1 MTDLKILP
9 AQAAPT
15 PRSLWIELT
24 SKCALDCVF
33 CSRKLRRGAGQHLP
47 FPVFE
52 RLLRSLVD
60 PRRLMLNYSG
70 ESTHYP
76 DLIPAIQLAR
86 STGAYVELVSVLTP
100 LSEEMLPRLAASGLN
115 RLTVSVHATDPAL
128 YFGIYRYGSFAALRS
143 RLERFL
149 AICSGL
155 PNPPIVDLAFVAMD
169 RNLAELTAVAELA
182 HDLGLRDVMVFPIQ
196 RRDPIPETFTVELDP
211 SGIAKPGFRAR
222 LDQQLAATQRA
233 RPEISLTLCN
243 PLPGGDPPRLG
254 QVPISYPWPL
264 PAGGA
269 IHSCEQNPWDT
280 AHVLA
285 NGDVVACEVL
295 DRKSLGN
302 LLTQD
307 IAEIW
312 NGPLYREF
320 RARYLRAEGAE
331 CRNCAWKTA
340 YRPSE
345 WHSAIHAE
353 RGGSA
358 QLVHGWHDPEGQE
371 HIWST
376 QRASAVL
383 APLRSSQSFHVS
395 GLLPPGRDGQPNELA
410 IQCNGRPVGV
420 VSNPYD
426 EIMPFGLDFSPVQPG
441 LGPWVLDFRTTQIY
455 RPSEHA
461 AGSDQRDL
469 GFAMVLLASKPHLD
483 PDLYRRSR
491 QFLAPVE
498 EWIHRVD
505 RFAQLAARALP
516 ARRTSARLEAQ
527 PGLTVVIPERGNPA
541 GLAECLRSVG
551 IAASLLSEPVQ
562 AVVVVNGT
570 PPEAY
575 AQLRSQA
582 PEAQWLFHRRP
593 LGFSRAVFAGLRA
606 ARHAW
611 VYLLNSDAILEPEAL
626 AAAAAHRDANT
637 FAIASQ
643 IILGDATRFRE
654 ETNWCDISDDN
665 GLVALADRIPHSAA
679 TVEGFYAGGGASLFQ
694 RRVLLDLL
702 DFESYPDFYWEDV
715 EWGWRAR
722 KLGYR
727 ILFSPDSIVHHE
739 QGVTVKRY
747 FTRDQIEAMWLRNQA
762 LFQLR
767 NWVTAGT
774 LEGVLDLLARA
785 PEDVARSFTS
795 PRMKWRIA
803 RGRWWSHRTA
813 LSDEEVLGSWR
824 RYISTC

>member
-1 MTDLKILP
+1 MMDLQILP
-9 AQAAPT
+9 AQAAPA

-24 SKCALDCVF
+24 SKCAFDCVF
-33 CSRKLRRGAGQHLP
+33 CSRKLRRGGGQHLP

-52 RLLRSLVD
+52 KLLRSLVD
-60 PRRLMLNYSG
+60 PRRLILNYSG
-70 ESTHYP
+70 ESTYYP

-86 STGAYVELVSVLTP
+86 SLGAYVELVSVLTP

-115 RLTVSVHATDPAL
+115 RLTVSVHSTDPLL
-128 YFGIYRYGSFAALRS
+128 YAEIYRYGSFAALRS
-143 RLERFL
+143 RLELLL
-149 AICSGL
+149 AICKGV

-169 RNLAELTAVAELA
+169 RNLAELTAVAGLA
-182 HDLGLRDVMVFPIQ
+182 QDLGLRDVMVFPIM
-196 RRDPIPETFTVELDP
+196 RRDPIPETFSMELDP
-211 SGIAKPGFRAR
+211 SGIPRPDFRTR
-222 LDQQLAATQRA
+222 LGQQFEATQRA
-233 RPEISLTLCN
+233 RPDIRLTLCN
-243 PLPGGDPPRLG
+243 PLPGSEPPRLG

-269 IHSCEQNPWDT
+269 IHGCEQNPWDT
-280 AHVLA
+280 AHVLS

-295 DRKSLGN
+295 DRKPLGN

-307 IAEIW
+307 IEAIW

-320 RARYLRAEGAE
+320 RGRYQRGESAE

-345 WHSAIHAE
+345 LQSVIHAE

-358 QLVHGWHDPEGQE
+358 QLVHGWHAPEGQE

-383 APLRSSQSFHVS
+383 APLRSSRSFHVS
-395 GLLPPGRDGQPNELA
+395 GLLPPGRDGEPNELA
-410 IQCNGRPVGV
+410 IHCNGQPVGV
-420 VSNPYD
+420 VSNPYA
-426 EIMPFGLDFSPVQPG
+426 EMMPFGLDFSPLPAG
-441 LGPWVLDFRTTQIY
+441 PGPWVLDFRTTQIY
-455 RPSEHA
+455 RPSERGM
-461 AGSDQRDL
+461 GSDQRDL

-483 PDLYRRSR
+483 PALYRTAR
-491 QFLAPVE
+491 QSLVPLEAWV
-498 EWIHRVD
+498 HRVD
-505 RFAQLAARALP
+505 RFAQTVGPVLPVRRASPHLD
-516 ARRTSARLEAQ
+516 SQ
-527 PGLTVVIPERGNPA
+527 PGMTVLIPERGNPG
-541 GLAECLRSVG
+541 GLAECLRSVAV
-551 IAASLLSEPVQ
+551 AASLLREPVQ
-562 AVVVVNGT
+562 IVVVVNGT
-570 PPEAY
+570 PPESY
-575 AQLRSQA
+575 VPLRALA
-582 PEAQWLFHRRP
+582 PEAHWLFHARP
-593 LGFSRAVFAGLRA
+593 LGFSQAVFSGLRA
-606 ARHAW
+606 ARHDW

-626 AAAAAHRDANT
+626 TAAVAHRDAST

-643 IILGDATRFRE
+643 IFLGDTTRFRE
-654 ETNWCDISDDN
+654 ETNWCDISADN
-665 GLVALADRIPHSAA
+665 GLVTVADRIPHSAA
-679 TVEGFYAGGGASLFQ
+679 TVEGFYAGGGSSLFQ
-694 RRVLLDLL
+694 RCVLLDLI
-702 DFESYPDFYWEDV
+702 DFKSYPDFYWEDV

-727 ILFSPDSIVHHE
+727 ILFCPDSIVHHE
-739 QGVTVKRY
+739 QGATVKRY

-762 LFQLR
+762 MFQLR

-785 PEDVARSFTS
+785 PEDVVQAFTS